1 MDQFFDQYLKPF
13 VDNSELPWKWQ
24 SADHT
29 KLGLSAGA
37 LGEFQRASEIRDAL
51 FPTGG
56 SAVSVKFQLVPV
68 SLDPGLAQVSLEA
81 GGSRLTYAHGPLEPT
96 AMVWP
101 GGDGKTQVR
110 FTATP
115 AGGGASTVVEENGPW
130 ALLRLLDTAHVAS
143 TGQPDRF
150 TLTLAAPAG
159 NAVFTLNAA
168 SVRNPFSMT
177 ALRAFRCPS
186 QL

>member
-1 MDQFFDQYLKPF
+1 MDQFYEQYLKSF

-29 KLGLSAGA
+29 KLGLSDGA

-56 SAVSVKFQLVPV
+56 TAVSVKFQLVPT

-81 GGSRLTYAHGPLEPT
+81 GGSRLTYAHGPIEAT

-101 GGDGKTQVR
+101 GADGKTQVR

-115 AGGGASTVVEENGPW
+115 ASGAATVVEENGPW
-130 ALLRLLDTAHVAS
+130 ALLRLLDTAQVVSA
-143 TGQPDRF
+143 GQPDKF
-150 TLTLAAPAG
+150 TLTFTAPAG
-159 NAVFTLNAA
+159 KAVFTLNAA
-168 SVRNPFSMT
+168 SVRNPVSMT
-177 ALRAFRCPS
+177 ALRAFRCPP